1 LEIEPLRH
9 ENSIDDGSIA
19 EVHEGIKYNVRAH
32 MDINLLHRTVTVLG
46 HGGLGLALE
55 KTLIDLKEWSEQGG
69 LESIFLIARD
79 KFDDDL
85 H

>member
-1 LEIEPLRH
+1 
-9 ENSIDDGSIA
+9 
-19 EVHEGIKYNVRAH
+19 